1 MKHWM
6 RIGIGCS
13 LLAAAA
19 GASASEPETRRVVAG
34 PQYQMGGFLRFWFGD
49 GYRKLWTTPVELPV
63 LRLDSEAGGL
73 TPQFRIGGRETIG
86 LALEGANGR
95 SYTFRKLKKEEQRV
109 LPRAWWGTLLGDLV
123 EDQGSANHPAAA
135 PIFSSLSRP
144 LGLLA
149 FRSRFAVMPDDPAL
163 GEFRTAFANA
173 PGTFDEY
180 PTPGYEGIT
189 DVVSSEDLWL
199 KWRQG
204 PENHV
209 DSRQFLK
216 ARLLDLV
223 TGNRDRR
230 RDQWRW
236 ARVTGKA
243 LFQPVPE
250 DFDYCFARQEGLLVD
265 YARLGKPVLQ
275 RFSGEYPRRL
285 DGLTEQG
292 DHITAWL
299 LSDLDGAA
307 FAEVANEVK
316 AQLTDGLIGDA
327 VHRMPPEWYALNG
340 ETLARQIRER
350 RDGLPS
356 FARRFYLSLAD
367 RVDVY
372 GTEQDD
378 LALVQHLPDGS
389 LEVTLSL
396 ASAPGV
402 PYYRRRFDP
411 KETKEVR
418 IFLLGGN
425 DRLLATGGK
434 KSPITLRVL
443 GGPGNDTLDDSDGG
457 GAYLWDSAG
466 QNVFTRGPGTHV
478 DRRAWVSPI
487 EAPPG
492 PWTEPRGSGH
502 WTAPH
507 GNAFWEP
514 DQEVMIGGGLT
525 RTSWGFREYPWANL
539 QDVTVLYS
547 TGYNSVR
554 ATYAGQFRLNYAS
567 NFLGRLDLM
576 ASGVENLNYY
586 GLGNETPDQPNS
598 LRLTHDYTFAAFP
611 SLRYQPNRTLELHAG
626 AFAKEVQP
634 QGTTSLVEEQNP
646 YGSGN
651 FGEAALQ
658 AGLEL
663 DTRGILNGVVQTRH
677 VLEPGAP
684 EWRPAVTGVRVSARG
699 FYMPAVWDVKS
710 QFGGVEGSV
719 AGYVGNERVSFATRV
734 GGRQMWGA
742 YPWFESASIG
752 GSANVRGY
760 HTNRFRGD
768 ASLFGNAELRLWVG
782 KAIRA
787 MPMRWALIGFVDSG
801 RVWLAGESSQRWH
814 TDAGGGF
821 MAHVIGTPLTLTTS
835 VAHSSE
841 GTLVYFRSG
850 YSF

>member
-1 MKHWM
+1 
-6 RIGIGCS
+6 
-13 LLAAAA
+13 
-19 GASASEPETRRVVAG
+19 
-34 PQYQMGGFLRFWFGD
+34 
-49 GYRKLWTTPVELPV
+49 
-63 LRLDSEAGGL
+63 
-73 TPQFRIGGRETIG
+73 
-86 LALEGANGR
+86 
-95 SYTFRKLKKEEQRV
+95 
-109 LPRAWWGTLLGDLV
+109 
-123 EDQGSANHPAAA
+123 
-135 PIFSSLSRP
+135 
-144 LGLLA
+144 
-149 FRSRFAVMPDDPAL
+149 
-163 GEFRTAFANA
+163 
-173 PGTFDEY
+173 
-180 PTPGYEGIT
+180 
-189 DVVSSEDLWL
+189 
-199 KWRQG
+199 
-204 PENHV
+204 
-209 DSRQFLK
+209 
-216 ARLLDLV
+216 
-223 TGNRDRR
+223 
-230 RDQWRW
+230 
-236 ARVTGKA
+236 
-243 LFQPVPE
+243 
-250 DFDYCFARQEGLLVD
+250 
-265 YARLGKPVLQ
+265 
-275 RFSGEYPRRL
+275 
-285 DGLTEQG
+285 
-292 DHITAWL
+292 
-299 LSDLDGAA
+299 
-307 FAEVANEVK
+307 
-316 AQLTDGLIGDA
+316 
-327 VHRMPPEWYALNG
+327 
-340 ETLARQIRER
+340 
-350 RDGLPS
+350 
-356 FARRFYLSLAD
+356 
-367 RVDVY
+367 
-372 GTEQDD
+372 
-378 LALVQHLPDGS
+378 
-389 LEVTLSL
+389 
-396 ASAPGV
+396 
-402 PYYRRRFDP
+402 
-411 KETKEVR
+411 
-418 IFLLGGN
+418 
-425 DRLLATGGK
+425 
-434 KSPITLRVL
+434 
-443 GGPGNDTLDDSDGG
+443 
-457 GAYLWDSAG
+457 
-466 QNVFTRGPGTHV
+466 
-478 DRRAWVSPI
+478 
-487 EAPPG
+487 
-492 PWTEPRGSGH
+492 
-502 WTAPH
+502 
-507 GNAFWEP
+507 
-514 DQEVMIGGGLT
+514 
-525 RTSWGFREYPWANL
+525 
-539 QDVTVLYS
+539 VLYS